1 MAKRDLMDG
10 LTRQGNGFEP
20 GETEKNIVSGN
31 VKCLRL
37 EEKDNKIKVS

>member
-1 MAKRDLMDG
+1 MGLQDRATDLNLG
-10 LTRQGNGFEP
+10 KPR
-20 GETEKNIVSGN
+20 KNIVSGN